1 MRVAFDIGGTFTDVI
16 ALGRDKR
23 IHTAKVLSLLDRV
36 GEDIVVCIKGLQS
49 SEPVENFVH
58 ATTMASN
65 AVIERKTAPTGLIT
79 TKGFR
84 DVLEMMNQ
92 KAPAIENINWERLP
106 PLVPRRLRL
115 EVAERI
121 LADGTIE
128 HRLDRAQARE
138 AIAALL
144 AAKVEAIAICL
155 INAYLN
161 PVHEQELGRMVR
173 EAAPRTT
180 VCLSSQVHPECREY
194 ERTSTTVIN
203 ASLVPVVNRYLDQ
216 LEKHLAPYSRRLLIM
231 QSNGGTMTSE
241 MARQRPMYMVE
252 SGPAAGVLAAA
263 RMAGELGLGS
273 VLSFDMGGTTAKACL
288 IQNGQPLEKAGG
300 EVGGGVAAVQIRGT
314 GHALRAPTLDIVE
327 VGAGGGSIAWI
338 DDAGALRAGP
348 MSAGADPGPACYARG
363 GTKATV
369 TDANVVL
376 GYMNPETIADGTLRI
391 DRQAA
396 VDAIEKHVAGPLGLP
411 LMAAA
416 SGIVEVANAS
426 MMRALRAVSTERGH
440 DMREMTL
447 VAFGGAGP
455 IHAAAL
461 CESVGISRVAI
472 PPYPG
477 LFSALGLL
485 LANSRLD
492 YIRSVERQL
501 GELAASEVMGIYRE
515 LERQARQEF
524 AAQGIPSED
533 MVFERSVDLRV
544 GFMRDEIALPFPDQ
558 AANDLG
564 ALERDFREAHRRE
577 FGFEGEGDLN
587 LVNLRLRAKS
597 ASGHL
602 SFSDV
607 VAAAGAM
614 RSSPRANGPWMRQA
628 YFGRKHGSVDTEV
641 VMRDAISGRRP
652 GPIIIE
658 EPDTTVAVP
667 PGWSVERDRLNI
679 LVLTRNV

>member
-36 GEDIVVCIKGLQS
+36 GEDIVACIRGLGS
-49 SEPVENFVH
+49 AEAVENFVH
-58 ATTMASN
+58 ATTTASN

-79 TKGFR
+79 TRGFR

-92 KAPAIENINWERLP
+92 KAPSLADINWERLP
-106 PLVPRRLRL
+106 PLVPRRLRF

-121 LADGTIE
+121 LADGSVE
-128 HRLDRAQARE
+128 QRLDTRDAQQVIE
-138 AIAALL
+138 ALIAAQ
-144 AAKVEAIAICL
+144 VEAIAICL
-155 INAYLN
+155 INSYIN
-161 PVHEQELGRMVR
+161 PAHEQELGAMVR
-173 EAAPRTT
+173 QAAPGTV

-203 ASLVPVVNRYLDQ
+203 ASLVPVVNRYLDR

-241 MARQRPMYMVE
+241 MARQRPMFMVE
-252 SGPAAGVLAAA
+252 SGPAAGVLAAGRLA
-263 RMAGELGLGS
+263 SELGLAS

-288 IQNGQPLEKAGG
+288 IRNGQPLEKAGG
-300 EVGGGVAAVQIRGT
+300 EVGGGVAAVAVRGT

-338 DDAGALRAGP
+338 DKAGALRAGP
-348 MSAGADPGPACYARG
+348 ISAGAEPGPACYGRG
-363 GTKATV
+363 GTQPTV

-376 GYMNPETIADGTLRI
+376 GYMNPERIAGGTLRI

-396 VDAIEKHVAGPLGLP
+396 ADAIEKHVAQPLGLD
-411 LMAAA
+411 LMTAAW
-416 SGIVEVANAS
+416 GIVEVANAS

-440 DMREMTL
+440 DIRDMVL
-447 VAFGGAGP
+447 AAFGGAGP

-461 CESVGISRVAI
+461 CESVGIGRVAI

-492 YIRSVERQL
+492 YIRSVERQITAL
-501 GELAASEVMGIYRE
+501 TAPEVVAIYRE
-515 LERQARQEF
+515 LEEQARREF
-524 AAQGIPSED
+524 AEQGIPSTD
-533 MVFERSVDLRV
+533 MIFERSADLRV
-544 GFMRDEIALPFPDQ
+544 GFMRDELTLPFPPE

-564 ALERDFREAHRRE
+564 ALERQFRDAHHRE
-577 FGFEGEGDLN
+577 FGFEGEGDLH
-587 LVNLRLRAKS
+587 LVNLRLRARS
-597 ASGHL
+597 ASGHV
-602 SFSDV
+602 SFAEAV
-607 VAAAGAM
+607 GAAAGQDIPSTPSG
-614 RSSPRANGPWMRQA
+614 RTTRPA
-628 YFGRKHGSVDTEV
+628 YFGRRHGLAGTRVLSRNQIT
-641 VMRDAISGRRP
+641 GRRA

-658 EPDTTVAVP
+658 EPDTTITVP
-667 PGWSVERDRLNI
+667 PGWSVERGRFD
-679 LVLTRNV
+679 VLMLTHEA

>member
-36 GEDIVVCIKGLQS
+36 GEDIVACIKGLRAN
-49 SEPVENFVH
+49 EAVENFVH

-79 TKGFR
+79 TRGFR

-92 KAPAIENINWERLP
+92 KAPSLEDINWERLP
-106 PLVPRRLRL
+106 PLVPRRLRF
-115 EVAERI
+115 EVPERI
-121 LADGTIE
+121 LADGTVE
-128 HRLDRAQARE
+128 HRLDR
-138 AIAALL
+138 IAAQEVIDALI
-144 AAKVEAIAICL
+144 AAKVEAIAVCL
-155 INAYLN
+155 INSYIN
-161 PVHEQELGRMVR
+161 PIHEEELGRMVR
-173 EAAPRTT
+173 QAAPRAV

-241 MARQRPMYMVE
+241 IARQRPMFMVE

-263 RMAGELGLGS
+263 RIAGELGLGS

-288 IQNGQPLEKAGG
+288 IQDGQPLEKAGG
-300 EVGGGVAAVQIRGT
+300 EVGGGVAAVAVRGT

-338 DDAGALRAGP
+338 DNAGALRAGP
-348 MSAGADPGPACYARG
+348 ISAGAEPGPACYGRG
-363 GTKATV
+363 GTQPTV

-376 GYMNPETIADGTLRI
+376 GYMNPERIADGTLRI

-396 VDAIEKHVAGPLGLP
+396 ASAIQQYIAGPLGLD
-411 LMAAA
+411 LMTAA
-416 SGIVEVANAS
+416 SGIVEVANAA

-440 DMREMTL
+440 DIREMTL

-461 CESVGISRVAI
+461 CESVGIGRVAI

-492 YIRSVERQL
+492 YIRSIERQVT
-501 GELAASEVMGIYRE
+501 EISAPEVVRIYRE
-515 LERQARQEF
+515 LEDQARREF
-524 AAQGIPSED
+524 AEQGIPVSD

-544 GFMRDEIALPFPDQ
+544 GFMRDELTLPFPPE
-558 AANDLG
+558 AASDLS

-577 FGFEGEGDLN
+577 FGFEGEGDLH

-602 SFSDV
+602 SFADV
-607 VAAAGAM
+607 VAAAGVAQTPSQSEGTIT
-614 RSSPRANGPWMRQA
+614 RHA
-628 YFGRKHGSVDTEV
+628 YFGRKHGSVDTQVLSRQEIV
-641 VMRDAISGRRP
+641 GRRP

-658 EPDTTVAVP
+658 EPDTTVTVP
-667 PGWSVERDRLNI
+667 PGWSVERGRFDALMLSRD
-679 LVLTRNV
+679 V

>member
-36 GEDIVVCIKGLQS
+36 GEDIVACIKGLQS

-92 KAPAIENINWERLP
+92 KAPTIENINWERLP
-106 PLVPRRLRL
+106 PLIPRRLRL
-115 EVAERI
+115 EVTERI

-128 HRLDRAQARE
+128 QRLDRVQARE
-138 AIAALL
+138 AIAALI
-144 AAKVEAIAICL
+144 AAKVETIAICL
-155 INAYLN
+155 INSYLN
-161 PVHEQELGRMVR
+161 PMHEQELGRMVR
-173 EAAPRTT
+173 EAAPHIT
-180 VCLSSQVHPECREY
+180 VCLSAQVHPECREY

-216 LEKHLAPYSRRLLIM
+216 LEKHLAPFSRRLLIM
-231 QSNGGTMTSE
+231 QSNGGTMTSAI
-241 MARQRPMYMVE
+241 ARQRPMYMVE

-263 RMAGELGLGS
+263 RMAGEMGLGS

-300 EVGGGVAAVQIRGT
+300 EVGGGVAAVQVRGT

-348 MSAGADPGPACYARG
+348 ISAGAEPGPACYARG
-363 GTKATV
+363 GVKPTV

-396 VDAIEKHVAGPLGLP
+396 VDAIEKDIAGPLGLS

-440 DMREMTL
+440 DIREMTL

-461 CESVGISRVAI
+461 CESVGIGRVAI

-492 YIRSVERQL
+492 YIRSIERQL
-501 GELAASEVMGIYRE
+501 GELTASEVMQVYRE
-515 LERQARQEF
+515 LEQQARQEF
-524 AAQGIPSED
+524 AEQGIPSND
-533 MVFERSVDLRV
+533 MVLERSVDLRV
-544 GFMRDEIALPFPDQ
+544 GFMRDELTLPFPNQ
-558 AANDLG
+558 AANDLA
-564 ALERDFREAHRRE
+564 ALGRDFREAHLRE
-577 FGFEGEGDLN
+577 FGFEGEGELN

-597 ASGHL
+597 ASGHM

-614 RSSPRANGPWMRQA
+614 ASVPLAKAPSMRQA
-628 YFGRKHGSVDTEV
+628 YFGRKFGAVDTQV
-641 VMRDAISGRRP
+641 VTREEISTRKP

-658 EPDTTVAVP
+658 EPDTTVTVP
-667 PGWSVERDRLNI
+667 PGWSVERDRFNI
-679 LVLTRNV
+679 LLLTRDR